1 MASLDSV
8 ETFVRT
14 QREQIDASVE
24 ARGLVKTYRSGARI
38 VRAVDGV
45 DVSIARGETVALLGP
60 NGAGKSTTIDLLLG
74 LLEPDAGEASLFGGP
89 PQEAVAA
96 GRIGSML
103 QTGSLIRDLDVQ
115 ELVEMM
121 ASVYPHPLCV
131 EDTLRQARIEELAD
145 RRTQTLSGGETQR
158 VRFALAL
165 VSDPDLLVLDEPTVG
180 MDVETRRAFWT
191 TMRQG
196 AAHGRTVL
204 FATHY
209 MDEADTYADRAIL
222 MAHGKVVA
230 AAPTT
235 EIKGLVGTRTIRAT
249 LSDADDA
256 DLGALEGVL
265 QMERHG
271 DVVVLNCSDSDR
283 AIRAL
288 LDHYPE
294 ARDIEIASA
303 GLEDAFVLLTSDG
316 NGAS

>member
-1 MASLDSV
+1 M
-8 ETFVRT
+8 
-14 QREQIDASVE
+14 
-24 ARGLVKTYRSGARI
+24 
-38 VRAVDGV
+38 VRAVDSV
-45 DVSIARGETVALLGP
+45 DLSITRGETVALLGP

-74 LLEPDAGEASLFGGP
+74 LLEPDAGEPSLFGRP
-89 PQEAVAA
+89 PREAVQA

-103 QTGSLIRDLDVQ
+103 QTGSLIRDLDVH

-121 ASVYPHPLCV
+121 ASVYPHPL
-131 EDTLRQARIEELAD
+131 DARDALRQAGIEELAN

-180 MDVETRRAFWT
+180 MDVEARRAFWT
-191 TMRQG
+191 KMRRG

-209 MDEADTYADRAIL
+209 MDEADAYADRAIL

-235 EIKGLVGTRTIRAT
+235 ELRGLVGTRTIRAT
-249 LSDADDA
+249 LPDADEA
-256 DLGALEGVL
+256 DLAALEGVA
-265 QMERHG
+265 QVERHG
-271 DVVVLNCSDSDR
+271 DVAVLSCSDSDR

-288 LDHYPE
+288 LDRFPE
-294 ARDIEIASA
+294 ARDIEVAGA
-303 GLEDAFVLLTSDG
+303 GLEDAFVLLTGDG
-316 NGAS
+316 NAAA

>member
-1 MASLDSV
+1 M
-8 ETFVRT
+8 ETLVSTPRA
-14 QREQIDASVE
+14 QIELSVE
-24 ARGLVKTYRSGARI
+24 ARGLVKTYGSGAQVI
-38 VRAVDGV
+38 RAVDGV
-45 DVSIARGETVALLGP
+45 DVSVARGETVALLGP

-74 LLEPDAGEASLFGGP
+74 LLEPDAGEASLFGRP
-89 PQEAVAA
+89 PEEAVMA

-103 QTGSLIRDLDVQ
+103 QTGSLIHDLDVR

-121 ASVYPHPLCV
+121 ASVYPHPLGV
-131 EDTLRQARIEELAD
+131 EDALRQARIEELAN
-145 RRTQTLSGGETQR
+145 RRTQTLSGGESQR

-180 MDVETRRAFWT
+180 MDVDARRAFWT

-196 AAHGRTVL
+196 TAHGRTVL

-209 MDEADTYADRAIL
+209 MDEADAYADRAIL
-222 MAHGKVVA
+222 LAHGKVVA

-249 LSDADDA
+249 LPDADEA
-256 DLGALEGVL
+256 DLVSLEGVA
-265 QMERHG
+265 QVERHG
-271 DVVVLNCSDSDR
+271 DVVVLSCSDSDR

-288 LDHYPE
+288 LERFPE
-294 ARDIEIASA
+294 ARDIEIAGA
-303 GLEDAFVLLTSDG
+303 GLEDAFVLLTGDG

>member
-1 MASLDSV
+1 V
-8 ETFVRT
+8 ETLVRSPR
-14 QREQIDASVE
+14 QGVEQSVE
-24 ARGLVKTYRSGARI
+24 ARGLVKAFGSGARV
-38 VRAVDGV
+38 VRAVDRV

-74 LLEPDAGEASLFGGP
+74 LLEPDEGGATLFGRP
-89 PQEAVAA
+89 PREAVDA
-96 GRIGSML
+96 GRIGTML
-103 QTGSLIRDLDVQ
+103 QTGSLIRDLDVK

-121 ASVYPHPLCV
+121 ASVYPHPL
-131 EDTLRQARIEELAD
+131 DTADALSQAGIEELAK

-180 MDVETRRAFWT
+180 MDVESRRAFWT
-191 TMRQG
+191 TMRRG
-196 AAHGRTVL
+196 AAHGRTIL

-209 MDEADTYADRAIL
+209 MDEADAYADRAIL

-235 EIKGLVGTRTIRAT
+235 ELKSLVGTRTIRAT
-249 LSDADDA
+249 LPDADEA
-256 DLGALEGVL
+256 DLAALEGVA
-265 QMERHG
+265 QAERHG
-271 DVVVLNCSDSDR
+271 DVVVLSCSDSDR

-288 LDHYPE
+288 LDRYPE
-294 ARDIEIASA
+294 ARDIEIAGA
-303 GLEDAFVLLTSDG
+303 GLEEAFVLLTSHG